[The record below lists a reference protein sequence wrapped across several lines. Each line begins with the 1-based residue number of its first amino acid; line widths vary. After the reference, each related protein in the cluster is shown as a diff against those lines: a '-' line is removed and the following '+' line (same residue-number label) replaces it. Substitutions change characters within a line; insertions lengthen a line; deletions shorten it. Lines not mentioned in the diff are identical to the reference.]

1 MLSNIMLFGDQAKVL
16 TKGGDISEFAD
27 PKLGGEYP
35 IEAFD
40 LALKLAI
47 ACTGHK
53 QQRPSMEQV
62 VTRLEEALKISTRDH
77 ESYAVSIVESR
88 TVSM

>member
-1 MLSNIMLFGDQAKVL
+1 MLFGDQAKVL

-27 PKLGGEYP
+27 PKLRGEYP

-40 LALKLAI
+40 LTLKLAI

-62 VTRLEEALKISTRDH
+62 VTTLEEALKISTTDH